1 MKKLNIIMNERI
13 YSDQYS
19 FYSENI
25 DCKSI
30 VEGLKEK
37 FDTKLFARKTIIKKN
52 NKLQFNNIYLSNNIF
67 IYLLK
72 IFLSI
77 KNKRDNIY
85 LIISITPYTFFA
97 YLILFLFTK
106 NIFLYLRSDG
116 FKEYLSI
123 LGSRWV
129 FLYSLMFYIVT
140 KKAKIISCTK
150 TLSKGKKFHYVQ
162 PSEIDKDWLFN
173 RKIKKNLKIK
183 ILYIGRIKIE
193 KGIFNLIE
201 LINQINDN
209 NIKLSIV
216 GDQLR
221 SIKILDNKI
230 QFLDY
235 VYDKKKLIQIYDIH
249 DILILPSYTEAHPK
263 VIDEALSRLRPVI
276 IFDEIKDVI
285 DGRLGVFSSERDPR
299 KLKET
304 IYFIINNYDEIS
316 NDIKKNK
323 LPTKK
328 NFLDNLANI
337 ISNNKLP

>member
-1 MKKLNIIMNERI
+1 
-13 YSDQYS
+13 
-19 FYSENI
+19 
-25 DCKSI
+25 
-30 VEGLKEK
+30 
-37 FDTKLFARKTIIKKN
+37 
-52 NKLQFNNIYLSNNIF
+52 
-67 IYLLK
+67 
-72 IFLSI
+72 
-77 KNKRDNIY
+77 
-85 LIISITPYTFFA
+85 
-97 YLILFLFTK
+97 LILFLFTK
-106 NIFLYLRSDG
+106 NVFLYLRSDG

-221 SIKILDNKI
+221 SIKIVDNKI

-235 VYDKKKLIQIYDIH
+235 VYDKKKLIQLYDNH

-263 VIDEALSRLRPVI
+263 VIDEALSRLKPVI
-276 IFDEIKDVI
+276 VFKDIKHVINNRIGIFCRKRELI
-285 DGRLGVFSSERDPR
+285 

-304 IYFIINNYDEIS
+304 IYFIANNYNQIC
-316 NDIKKNK
+316 NDIKKNE

-328 NFLDNLANI
+328 RLLDDFYKI
-337 ISNNKLP
+337 ISSN

>member
-1 MKKLNIIMNERI
+1 MKRLNIIMNERI
-13 YSDQYS
+13 YCDQYF

-30 VEGLKEK
+30 VEGLKGK
-37 FDTKLFARKTIIKKN
+37 FYTKLFARKTIIKKN

-67 IYLLK
+67 IYLFK

-77 KNKRDNIY
+77 KKKRDNIY

-140 KKAKIISCTK
+140 KKAKIIACTK

-235 VYDKKKLIQIYDIH
+235 VYDKKKLIQLYDNH
-249 DILILPSYTEAHPK
+249 DILVLPSYTEAHPK
-263 VIDEALSRLRPVI
+263 VIDEALSRLKPVI
-276 IFDEIKDVI
+276 VFKDIKHVINNRIGIFCIKRELI
-285 DGRLGVFSSERDPR
+285 

-304 IYFIINNYDEIS
+304 IYFIANNYNQIC
-316 NDIKKNK
+316 NDIKKNE

-328 NFLDNLANI
+328 RFLDDFYKI
-337 ISNNKLP
+337 ISSN

>member
-1 MKKLNIIMNERI
+1 MNERI

-30 VEGLKEK
+30 VEGLKKK
-37 FDTKLFARKTIIKKN
+37 FHTRLFARKTVIKKN
-52 NKLQFNNIYLSNNIF
+52 NKLQFNNIYLSNNIL
-67 IYLLK
+67 IYLFK

-77 KNKRDNIY
+77 KNKEDNIY
-85 LIISITPYTFFA
+85 LIISITPYTFLA
-97 YLILFLFTK
+97 YLILFPFTK

-123 LGSRWV
+123 LGTRWV

-140 KKAKIISCTK
+140 KKAKIIACTK

-162 PSEIDKDWLFN
+162 PSEIDKDWLFK

-216 GDQLR
+216 GDQLK

-235 VYDKKKLIQIYDIH
+235 VYDKKKLIQLYDNH

-263 VIDEALSRLRPVI
+263 VIDEALSRLKPVI
-276 IFDEIKDVI
+276 VFKDIKHVINNRIGIFCIKRELI
-285 DGRLGVFSSERDPR
+285 

-304 IYFIINNYDEIS
+304 IYFIVNNYNQIC
-316 NDIKKNK
+316 NDIKKNE

-328 NFLDNLANI
+328 RFLDDFYKI
-337 ISNNKLP
+337 ISEN

>member
-13 YSDQYS
+13 YKDQYY

-30 VEGLKEK
+30 VEGLKDK
-37 FDTKLFARKTIIKKN
+37 FELKLFARRTKVKKKN
-52 NKLQFNNIYLSNNIF
+52 KLLFFNISLSNNIF
-67 IYLLK
+67 FFLFNV
-72 IFLSI
+72 IFSTKYI
-77 KNKRDNIY
+77 KNSTY

-140 KKAKIISCTK
+140 KKAKIIACTK
-150 TLSKGKKFHYVQ
+150 TLSKGKKFYYVQ

-183 ILYIGRIKIE
+183 ILYIGRFKIE

-216 GDQLR
+216 GDQLK
-221 SIKILDNKI
+221 SVKILDNKI

-235 VYDKKKLIQIYDIH
+235 VYDKKKLIQLYDNH
-249 DILILPSYTEAHPK
+249 DILILPSFTEAHPK
-263 VIDEALSRLRPVI
+263 AIDEALSRLKPVI
-276 IFDEIKDVI
+276 VFKDIKHVINNRIGIFCIKRELI
-285 DGRLGVFSSERDPR
+285 

-304 IYFIINNYDEIS
+304 IYFIANNY
-316 NDIKKNK
+316 NQVCNGIKKNE

-328 NFLDNLANI
+328 RFLDDFYKI
-337 ISNNKLP
+337 ISSN